1 MKYIFTCLMVL
12 LPLLVSAGGMSA
24 EQAVSNELVRMYQLD
39 TTIYK
44 VEVTSLHLKSAD
56 IASGEVSL
64 QPLSQKEPLGL
75 FTVIARITKDGE
87 VVETGQVRF
96 TIRKFADVLVTTDR
110 IKRHDTFS
118 SQNLTLRRME
128 ITSLQERPLTDM
140 AKLEGTWCT
149 RNLRKGS
156 ILLSNAVEPVPDV
169 EAGREVTIVYTNGLC
184 QVSTTGI
191 ALQPGR
197 AGDYVRVKNKSSSKI
212 IYARIVDSK
221 VVAVDP

>member
-1 MKYIFTCLMVL
+1 MKFLIACLIVL
-12 LPLLVSAGGMSA
+12 LPLMTFAGGMTG
-24 EQAVSNELVRMYQLD
+24 EQAVIQELTRMYQLD
-39 TTIYK
+39 TTTYS
-44 VEVTSLHLKSAD
+44 VEVTSYHLKSAD
-56 IASGEVSL
+56 IAPGEVSL

-75 FTVIARITKDGE
+75 FTVIAKITKNGE
-87 VVETGQVRF
+87 VVESGQVRF
-96 TIRKFADVLVTTDR
+96 TIRKYADVLVTTDR

-128 ITSLQERPLTDM
+128 ITSLQEKPLTSM
-140 AKLEGTWCT
+140 ADLKGTWCT

-156 ILLSNAVEPVPDV
+156 ILLSNAIEPVPDV
-169 EAGREVTIVYTNGLC
+169 EAGREVTIVYVNGLC
-184 QVSTTGI
+184 QVSTPGI